1 MAAQPTLAHY
11 QALRRLRRMVLRSDS
26 AVLLYLWGNDPRSLQ
41 WLRQQLDQALRAR
54 SRRALHWAL
63 VDEASFEAALAGV
76 LAPLPG
82 AQNFAAWVDLPA
94 NPANPANPADWSLA
108 DRWLARVNER
118 RSQLLQWPR
127 AVILAGPTALEAR
140 AGEVGPDL
148 WSVRSGSFEVP
159 AWAADDTDR
168 PPTTP
173 SAMPAPPATAGGRQ
187 VLPKVALWDEAVVA
201 AGVRTPGAQHRLNLA
216 LGFDAVDEARR
227 HRQLAV
233 AERILLQTG
242 REIDA
247 APPDGDTGAVRQL
260 YQQRTLAGLL
270 AADRRQ
276 LVLARQFH
284 TDALALAQ
292 RLVALTGDSPG
303 ALRDWSISLDNV
315 GDVERA
321 LGDVTGARGRYA
333 QSLRVRERLVVL
345 PGESPEALRDWSVS
359 LNNVGDVER
368 ALGDVTGARGRF
380 EQSLRVRERLVVLT
394 GDSPEALRDWSISL
408 IKVGDVERAL
418 GDVTGAR
425 GRYEQSLRVSERLVA
440 LMGEAP
446 EALRDLAIGLQRLG
460 DTHLALGDPLQA
472 RQHFTRSLAAAEAA
486 LRQSPLAQDLQN
498 LVTTAQ
504 ARLAALPPPSA

>member
-11 QALRRLRRMVLRSDS
+11 QALRRLRRMVVRSDS

-159 AWAADDTDR
+159 AWAADDTER

-173 SAMPAPPATAGGRQ
+173 SAMPAPPAAAGGRQ
-187 VLPKVALWDEAVVA
+187 VLPKVALWDEAVAA
-201 AGVRTPGAQHRLNLA
+201 AGVRTPGAQRRLNLA
-216 LGFDAVDEARR
+216 LGFDAVDEAHR

-242 REIDA
+242 REIDV

-260 YQQRTLAGLL
+260 YLQRTWGGLL

-284 TDALALAQ
+284 TDALALAR
-292 RLVALTGDSPG
+292 RLVVLTGDSPG

-321 LGDVTGARGRYA
+321 LGDVTGAQGRYA

-345 PGESPEALRDWSVS
+345 TGESPEALRDWSIS
-359 LNNVGDVER
+359 LDRVGDVER
-368 ALGDVTGARGRF
+368 ALGDVTGAKGRY
-380 EQSLRVRERLVVLT
+380 EESLRVRERLVALT
-394 GDSPEALRDWSISL
+394 
-408 IKVGDVERAL
+408 
-418 GDVTGAR
+418 
-425 GRYEQSLRVSERLVA
+425 
-440 LMGEAP
+440 GEAP
-446 EALRDLAIGLQRLG
+446 EALQDLAIGLQRLG

-472 RQHFTRSLAAAEAA
+472 RQYFTRSLAAAEAA

>member
-94 NPANPANPADWSLA
+94 NLANLANPANPADWLLA

-159 AWAADDTDR
+159 AWAPDDTAR

-173 SAMPAPPATAGGRQ
+173 SAMPAPPAAAGGRQ

-201 AGVRTPGAQHRLNLA
+201 AGVRTPGAQRRLNLA

-260 YQQRTLAGLL
+260 YLQRTLGGLL

-303 ALRDWSISLDNV
+303 ALRDWSISLNNV

-345 PGESPEALRDWSVS
+345 TGES
-359 LNNVGDVER
+359 
-368 ALGDVTGARGRF
+368 
-380 EQSLRVRERLVVLT
+380 
-394 GDSPEALRDWSISL
+394 
-408 IKVGDVERAL
+408 
-418 GDVTGAR
+418 
-425 GRYEQSLRVSERLVA
+425 
-440 LMGEAP
+440 P

-472 RQHFTRSLAAAEAA
+472 RQYFTRSLAAAEAA